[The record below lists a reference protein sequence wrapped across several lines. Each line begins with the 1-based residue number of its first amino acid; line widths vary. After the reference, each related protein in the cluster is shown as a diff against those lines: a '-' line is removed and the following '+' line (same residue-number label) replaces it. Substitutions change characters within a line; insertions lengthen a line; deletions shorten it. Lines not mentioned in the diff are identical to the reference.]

1 MKLIPEGYGDL
12 LFELTHP
19 YEAIVIEELRDYFE
33 GMYFA
38 N

>member
-1 MKLIPEGYGDL
+1 MKLISHNRSNL

-19 YEAIVIEELRDYFE
+19 YEAIVIQELKDYFDS
-33 GMYFA
+33 MYFA

>member
-1 MKLIPEGYGDL
+1 MKLISDSQSNL

-19 YEAIVIEELRDYFE
+19 YEAIVIESLRDYFE
-33 GMYFA
+33 SMYFA

>member
-1 MKLIPEGYGDL
+1 MKLITNSRSNL

-19 YEAIVIEELRDYFE
+19 YEAIVIQELRDYFDS
-33 GMYFA
+33 MYFA

>member
-1 MKLIPEGYGDL
+1 MKRAKDQNL

-19 YEAIVIEELRDYFE
+19 YEAATMQDLHDYFDW
-33 GMYFA
+33 MFFA